1 MKNWSLNDEKN
12 VSVLTTNQNACI
24 RIHKDLLTCVS
35 SINEIPVDD
44 YSEERGL
51 SLASPECPII
61 GINGTLKERLISE
74 CQVMIPQIEKIGGN
88 LSEFTNST
96 SSLWVAYFLESKEKL
111 KKKTALPP
119 PQVEIKHVEESS
131 HSSPENDSIE
141 VEKKKKT
148 PQKSNLKKK
157 ELTIDT
163 QPIVKNTIISSP
175 SVSWSTGSIIQPS
188 VSSSREFENQFPS
201 LSGKK
206 KKKEKDSQ
214 PKKENFDDENE
225 EEEEKE
231 EIKTKQFSSSS
242 FENNFSNLSN
252 LWDPTFSN
260 SFSSVIFK
268 DF

>member
-24 RIHKDLLTCVS
+24 RIHKDLLSCVS

-44 YSEERGL
+44 FSEERGL
-51 SLASPECPII
+51 SLASPECPTI
-61 GINGTLKERLISE
+61 GINGSLKERLISE
-74 CQVMIPQIEKIGGN
+74 CQVMIPQIEKIGAN
-88 LSEFTNST
+88 LSEFTNSS
-96 SSLWVAYFLESKEKL
+96 SSLWVAYFLESKEKS
-111 KKKTALPP
+111 KKKTVV
-119 PQVEIKHVEESS
+119 PQVKQVEESS

-141 VEKKKKT
+141 IVDKKKKT

-163 QPIVKNTIISSP
+163 QPIIKNTIISSP
-175 SVSWSTGSIIQPS
+175 SVSWSTGTIIQPV

-206 KKKEKDSQ
+206 KKKEKDNQ
-214 PKKENFDDENE
+214 PKKDNFEDENE

-242 FENNFSNLSN
+242 FENNFSSLSN
-252 LWDPTFSN
+252 LWDSSFSN
-260 SFSSVIFK
+260 SFSSVKLIFK
-268 DF
+268 I